1 MYFADSQNAGNCP
14 FRYNRNL
21 IMDKK
26 NLRRQLF
33 RHLDGLVTAPIV
45 NVLDKHGVLAH
56 FIEHKTNSLSN
67 LTTIFKANEGYLN
80 VALRA
85 LSSQGFL
92 TQQID
97 NATEN
102 IEYTLTENGE
112 IAFEYAWLYE
122 EVSEMIRYSG
132 NFHPRKFEAEP
143 FERLCLIFEKYQ
155 NNYGLDLTGESP
167 DSKVHRQMMAH
178 IEGILVGPSLVH
190 LGMTGMFH
198 KYFMET
204 SFRPEEFHQ
213 TPELFERLLNF
224 FKFLGWFNERNG
236 NYQFTEAGLFF
247 AKRAAAYG
255 VTVSYLPN
263 FRHLDD
269 LIFGNADK
277 LRQVA
282 VGEAELHV
290 DREMNVWGSGG
301 AHAAYFKVIDEI
313 IIELFNRPIAEQP
326 KGVLDMGCGNGAY
339 LEHIFNVIDNF
350 TLRGKMLDEHPLFL
364 VGADFNQAA
373 LKVTRANL
381 IRADIWAKVVW
392 GDIGN
397 PKKLASDL
405 MDNYQIELGD
415 LLNVRTFLDHN
426 RIWEEPAHPTPN
438 RISTSTGAFA
448 HRGKRISNNAV
459 EDNLLEHLKKWAPYV
474 KKYGLLLIELHTINP
489 AIAAANLG
497 LTAATAYDATHGF
510 SDQYIVEIE
519 VFHKVCA
526 EAGLFPDP
534 KIFRKF
540 PDNEL
545 ATVSINLLKG

>member
-1 MYFADSQNAGNCP
+1 
-14 FRYNRNL
+14 
-21 IMDKK
+21 MDKK
-26 NLRRQLF
+26 NLRKQLF

-45 NVLDKHGVLAH
+45 NALENRGVLAH
-56 FIEHKTNSLSN
+56 FIEHKTCSISN
-67 LTTIFKANEGYLN
+67 LTTTFKANEGYLN

-92 TQQID
+92 TQHVD
-97 NATEN
+97 NATEK
-102 IEYTLTENGE
+102 IEYTLTENGA

-122 EVSEMIRYSG
+122 EVSDMIRYSG
-132 NFHPRKFEAEP
+132 NFHPRKFQAEP

-155 NNYGLDLTGESP
+155 NNYGLDLTGSSTESR
-167 DSKVHRQMMAH
+167 VHQQMMAH

-190 LGMTGMFH
+190 LGMSGMFH

-224 FKFLGWFNERNG
+224 FKHLGWFNERNG
-236 NYQFTEAGLFF
+236 NYQFTDAGLFF

-269 LIFGNADK
+269 LIFGDADK
-277 LRQVA
+277 LRQIA
-282 VGEAELHV
+282 IGEDEKHV

-301 AHAAYFKVIDEI
+301 AHTAYFKVIDEI

-350 TLRGKMLDEHPLFL
+350 TLRGKMLDDYPLFL

-397 PKKLASDL
+397 PQKLASDL
-405 MDNYQIELGD
+405 MENYQIELGD
-415 LLNVRTFLDHN
+415 LLNVRSFLDHN
-426 RIWEEPAHPTPN
+426 RIWEEPTHPTPN
-438 RISTSTGAFA
+438 RISTSTGAFT

-459 EDNLLEHLKKWAPYV
+459 EDNLLEHFKKWAPYV
-474 KKYGLLLIELHTINP
+474 KKYGLLLIELHTIDP

-534 KIFRKF
+534 TVFRKF
-540 PDNEL
+540 PNNEL
-545 ATVSINLLKG
+545 ATVSINLLRG